1 MFEALSERLQ
11 KVFRALRGHGH
22 LTENE
27 IREGLREIRLALLEA
42 DVHLDVVKAFVEAVR
57 ARAGGDEIVKSLTP
71 GQQLV
76 KVVRDEMAA
85 ILAQGDEARLREAGA
100 PPTVILMSGLQGSG
114 KTTTSAKLARLLKSQ
129 GRSPLLVAADVRRP
143 AAVDQLRILG
153 EQVQVAV
160 VAGGADAAAVCRAAL
175 TEARQVGRDPVIVD
189 TAGRLHVDDALMAEL
204 SGLKEMLRP
213 AEILYVAD
221 AMTGQDAVRS
231 VSVFHERLGLTGLVL
246 SKTDGDARGGA
257 ALSLRRV
264 SGVPIKFVGTGEHL
278 DDLEP
283 FHPERMVSRILGM
296 GDVLTLIE
304 KAEAVASREEAGAL
318 ARRMKRDE
326 LTLEDL
332 ASQLETMS
340 RMGSLRDI
348 VGLLPGA
355 AALKDMPLDES
366 GMVRTRAIIGSMTPR
381 ERLHP
386 DLIDGSR
393 RLGIARGSGTS
404 VSDVNQLLKQFKQM
418 KKMMKTMARGGP
430 ASRVA
435 GMFGAGR
442 PFRR

>member
-42 DVHLDVVKAFVEAVR
+42 DVHLDVVKVFVEAVR

-264 SGVPIKFVGTGEHL
+264 TGVPIKFVGTGEHL

-393 RLGIARGSGTS
+393 RLRIARGSGTS